1 MGESDSTICG
11 QASKEPRPRGT
22 GHSPTSLWDEP
33 GVLFCIGVALRRLI
47 FQCCIH
53 PQGRTL
59 GHSATITVKNRVPK
73 ITKLSISKT
82 LIG

>member
-22 GHSPTSLWDEP
+22 GHSSTSLWDEP

-53 PQGRTL
+53 PQGEEML
-59 GHSATITVKNRVPK
+59 GAFLQDLLRYFVRY
-73 ITKLSISKT
+73 
-82 LIG
+82 